1 MPILTSIWM
10 TESDRRRDQVKVKP
24 RTIIVELTEVEARA
38 VVNALG
44 RVIGSG
50 ETVKAEGSPD

>member
-1 MPILTSIWM
+1 M
-10 TESDRRRDQVKVKP
+10 KVKP